1 MKKVGR
7 LLGCVVGMAGVVGT
21 ATMVDAPVAAQ
32 GRSTYIVTF
41 VDGTDA
47 RSETAALARAGA
59 GVKHVYTNVY
69 PGAALELTSAAAAA
83 LARNPRVSRVE
94 ADGVAT
100 ISESQS
106 GAPWGLDRTDQRA
119 LPLSTS
125 YSWSA
130 AGAGV
135 TAYIVDTGVLT
146 SHVDFGSRTAAGYT
160 AIADGN
166 GTTDCNGHGTHVAGT
181 TAGTTYGIAKQAT
194 VVPVRVLGCNG
205 SGSWSGVIAGLDWIV
220 EHHRADVPAVAN
232 MSLGGGASTSV
243 DDAVRRVIAD
253 GVTVAVAAGNSN
265 ADACT
270 SSPARV
276 PQAVTVGSTTS
287 TDARSSFSNF
297 GTCLDVF
304 APGSSITSAWHTSAT
319 ATNTISGTSMA
330 APHTAGVAAV
340 LLSATPTLTPADV
353 SSLLASTATPDVVGS
368 PGTGS
373 PNRLLYV
380 DPNTATGSTTP
391 TITTT
396 TTTPTNTAT
405 APAAPTNVTAVA
417 AKRAATVRWTLGA
430 DGGSPLTGQTVWVYR
445 GTTRLGYVA
454 VSATSTSVK
463 IGGLTAG
470 ASHTFSVTA
479 TNAMGTSPE
488 SVRSNEVTPTR

>member
-1 MKKVGR
+1 MSKIGR
-7 LLGCVVGMAGVVGT
+7 VLGCVVGMIGVVVA
-21 ATMVDAPVAAQ
+21 ATVVDAPVAAQ
-32 GRSTYIVTF
+32 ARSTYIVTF

-69 PGAALELTSAAAAA
+69 PGAALELTEAAAAA
-83 LARNPRVSRVE
+83 LARNPQVSRVE
-94 ADGVAT
+94 ADGVVT
-100 ISESQS
+100 VSDSQTS
-106 GAPWGLDRTDQRA
+106 APWGLDRTDQRA
-119 LPLSTS
+119 LPLSTT
-125 YSWSA
+125 YSWNA

-146 SHVDFGSRTAAGYT
+146 THVDFVGRTAAGYT
-160 AIADGN
+160 AIADGK

-194 VVPVRVLGCNG
+194 VVPVRVLDCGG
-205 SGSWSGVIAGLDWIV
+205 SGTWSGVIAGLDWIV
-220 EHHRADVPAVAN
+220 AHHGTGPAVAN

-253 GVTVAVAAGNSN
+253 GVTVAVAAGNSS
-265 ADACT
+265 ADACRY
-270 SSPARV
+270 SPARV
-276 PQAVTVGSTTS
+276 PEAVTVGSTTS
-287 TDARSSFSNF
+287 SDARSSFSNF

-304 APGSSITSAWHTSAT
+304 APGSSIRSAWYTSTT

-330 APHTAGVAAV
+330 APHAAGVAAV
-340 LLSATPTLTPADV
+340 LLSQTATLTPAEV
-353 SSLLASTATPDVVGS
+353 SSLLASTATTNVVAS
-368 PGTGS
+368 AGTGS

-380 DPNTATGSTTP
+380 DPSGPTTPPSSTPDSTTP
-391 TITTT
+391 T
-396 TTTPTNTAT
+396 TAT
-405 APAAPTNVTAVA
+405 APSAPTNVTAVA
-417 AKRAATVRWTLGA
+417 ARRAATVAWTKGA

-445 GTTRLGYVA
+445 GTSTVGSVA

-470 ASHTFSVTA
+470 VSYTFRITA
-479 TNAMGTSPE
+479 TNGIGTSPE
-488 SVRSNEVTPTR
+488 SVASDAVTPTR